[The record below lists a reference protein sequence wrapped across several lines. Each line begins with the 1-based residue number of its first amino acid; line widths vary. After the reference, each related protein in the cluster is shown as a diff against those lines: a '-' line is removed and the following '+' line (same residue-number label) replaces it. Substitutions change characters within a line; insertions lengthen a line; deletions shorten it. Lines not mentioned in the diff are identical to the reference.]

1 MTIAQNGAPT
11 GIVGAFA
18 VNRPLLANTVISVG
32 LVALCAAGLRLGSSA
47 DVAAVE
53 LLATNAL
60 LIVAAPLSVA
70 AFWPKRTAWR
80 SLVIIVALAA
90 SVILVATDRGL
101 ITGFPFAGPPQEIIV
116 ATMGVGAFLIL
127 IGPLTGGVLRY
138 GLPGVFASLLAV
150 LALMGYLLIE
160 GFFDEIQTGVFAAL
174 AITVGLVVGVSVSA
188 DFLRA
193 FAAGARWKTAAANGG
208 HGGVAPAAYC
218 ILIAAS
224 LGVVETL
231 QSNFGALDWRLIWA
245 GVTGVAVAAAASLFA
260 IVGGLSLTTP
270 NEIAAEIENRRHR
283 AFRNSWR
290 PVKLVL
296 PTATAIAAA
305 AITGIFIVLSVF
317 NAGVPAAGSQAIF
330 FALIWCS
337 AAIVF
342 VSIRTATL
350 VIALLAA
357 GALLSDYLYSILQIT
372 RPDLLSR
379 LSAYSFAAIALG
391 VMTLSWRDMREYWL
405 NAREVAENALNDG
418 ARRFIL
424 AIGFSVIS
432 IFVVSRVIAWPGAN
446 ALIAYLLSLALFSAV
461 LAPAFMTAMSARL
474 TDR

>member
-1 MTIAQNGAPT
+1 MTIAQNGAPI

-18 VNRPLLANTVISVG
+18 VNRPILSNSVISVG
-32 LVALCAAGLRLGSSA
+32 LAALCASGLRLGSA
-47 DVAAVE
+47 ANIAAVE
-53 LLATNAL
+53 ALAIYAL
-60 LIVAAPLSVA
+60 VVIATPFCIA
-70 AFWPKRTAWR
+70 AFWPKQTAWR
-80 SLVIIVALAA
+80 SLIIILTLAFSA
-90 SVILVATDRGL
+90 ILIAMDRGL
-101 ITGFPFAGPPQEIIV
+101 IAGLPFAAPPQEIIF
-116 ATMGVGAFLIL
+116 AAAGAGAFLIF
-127 IGPLTGGVLRY
+127 IGPLTGGVHRY
-138 GLPGVFASLLAV
+138 SAPGVFASLLAA
-150 LALMGYLLIE
+150 LALIGYLLIE
-160 GFFDEIQTGVFAAL
+160 GFFDENQTGVFVAL
-174 AITVGLVVGVSVSA
+174 AITAGLVVGASVSA

-193 FAAGARWKTAAANGG
+193 FAAGARWKIAAANGG

-231 QSNFGALDWRLIWA
+231 QSNFGAPDWRLIWA
-245 GVTGVAVAAAASLFA
+245 GVTGVAVASAASLFA
-260 IVGGLSLTTP
+260 VAGGLSLSTP
-270 NEIAAEIENRRHR
+270 NEIAAEMENRRQR

-290 PVKLVL
+290 PIKLVL
-296 PTATAIAAA
+296 PVATGIAAV
-305 AITGIFIVLSVF
+305 AITGIFIVISVF

-357 GALLSDYLYSILQIT
+357 GALLSDYLYSILHLA
-372 RPDLLSR
+372 RPELLSR

-391 VMTLSWRDMREYWL
+391 LMTLSWRDMREYWL

-424 AIGFSVIS
+424 AIGYSVIS
-432 IFVVSRVIAWPGAN
+432 IFVVSRIIEWPGAN
-446 ALIAYLLSLALFSAV
+446 ALIAYLLSLAFFSAV
-461 LAPAFMTAMSARL
+461 LAPAFMTAMSVRL
-474 TDR
+474 TGR